1 MTTKVYDW
9 VAYHANQA
17 PSRLACIDL
26 FSGRQ
31 YTYAQMQERTARLA
45 NGLRQQYAISKG
57 DRVAA
62 LTNNTSDCL
71 ELEFACM
78 KLGAI
83 YVPLNWRLSVP
94 ELEYIV
100 GDCAPKILI
109 HEDVFAD
116 EAEALKAKDIVAELL
131 DLRADGK
138 ASGYEALIEAA
149 GTDNPEVDLDHD
161 DLWVIMYTSGTT
173 GNPKGAMITYGMTF
187 WNVINALT
195 PHRVSED
202 MVNLVVLPLF
212 HTGGLN
218 CYANPAVH
226 MGGTNIIVRSFDPGE
241 CLKLLSDPEY
251 GVTHMLAVPTNYLF
265 MSQHPT
271 FEQCD
276 LSNVKTFGIGGA
288 PTPREMINTYAKRN
302 IGLQQV
308 FGMTETSP
316 LVSALTAENAMLKIG
331 SAGLP
336 VLHNQVKIMTE
347 NGEFVGTPETVGELW
362 VKGPNI
368 TPGYWN
374 KPEVNETAFT
384 DGWLHTGDAAYLDA
398 EGFIYIVDRW
408 KDMYISGGENV
419 YPAEIENVIYQLP
432 QVGEVAVIGIPD
444 GRWGEVG
451 QAIIVVKPEQTLDEA
466 TVLKHCA
473 DKLAK
478 FKQPQSVRFIDE
490 IPHNATGKV
499 LKRELRLQS

>member
-1 MTTKVYDW
+1 
-9 VAYHANQA
+9 
-17 PSRLACIDL
+17 
-26 FSGRQ
+26 
-31 YTYAQMQERTARLA
+31 
-45 NGLRQQYAISKG
+45 
-57 DRVAA
+57 
-62 LTNNTSDCL
+62 
-71 ELEFACM
+71 
-78 KLGAI
+78 
-83 YVPLNWRLSVP
+83 
-94 ELEYIV
+94 
-100 GDCAPKILI
+100 
-109 HEDVFAD
+109 
-116 EAEALKAKDIVAELL
+116 
-131 DLRADGK
+131 
-138 ASGYEALIEAA
+138 
-149 GTDNPEVDLDHD
+149 
-161 DLWVIMYTSGTT
+161 
-173 GNPKGAMITYGMTF
+173 
-187 WNVINALT
+187 
-195 PHRVSED
+195 
-202 MVNLVVLPLF
+202 
-212 HTGGLN
+212 
-218 CYANPAVH
+218 
-226 MGGTNIIVRSFDPGE
+226 
-241 CLKLLSDPEY
+241 
-251 GVTHMLAVPTNYLF
+251 

-432 QVGEVAVIGIPD
+432 QVGEVAIIGVPD
-444 GRWGEVG
+444 ERWGEVG
-451 QAIIVVKPEQTLDEA
+451 KAIIVVKPGQTLEEE

-478 FKQPQSVRFIDE
+478 FKQPQSVKFIDE